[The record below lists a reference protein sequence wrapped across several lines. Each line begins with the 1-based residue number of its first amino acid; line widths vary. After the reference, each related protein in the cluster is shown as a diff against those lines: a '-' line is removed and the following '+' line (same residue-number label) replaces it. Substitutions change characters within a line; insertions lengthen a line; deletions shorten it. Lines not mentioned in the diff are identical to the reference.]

1 VVRSTLDHATH
12 KTQRVIDFAGLAE
25 VRPDDAPGGIFLARL
40 SVSNS
45 TAVEEARSL
54 ATGERLAARS
64 GYLHKD
70 LRGSVVA
77 QSTFEKK
84 SAVELVAG
92 TDYEPWGDK
101 LGVGTLAAPV
111 HAFLDR
117 EPDPGLG
124 YYQLGARVYD
134 PKLRRWI
141 SPDPLLLALPEL
153 DTGSAAQLNLYAY
166 GLNNP
171 VRYIDVGGTDGWDK
185 VTGFVYGALEA
196 VIPFASMVKP
206 PSTEADFSAG
216 RGGGLMVVGTVMQAH
231 GLMSLATATAAGGK
245 SGEVLVG
252 SGMAAAIPAGAA
264 AAAAAA
270 VAVVAAGEA
279 AQGTLAVVKGKDLR
293 QSAAARKAAESP
305 PAPKTAPPTNGGSLR
320 SRMGEPPPGMK
331 NPQAHHDLPKKF
343 AERFKQAG
351 LDPESPEHGRWV
363 EGGKLGD
370 HQRWSKEFNDAWE
383 RFFGQPGERT
393 KEEILQLRDD
403 LRSSGRFQ

>member
-25 VRPDDAPGGIFLARL
+25 VRPDDAPGGIFLSRL

-171 VRYIDVGGTDGWDK
+171 VRYVDPNGMDGIPI
-185 VTGFVYGALEA
+185 VVPNPVFMEAAALVA
-196 VIPFASMVKP
+196 
-206 PSTEADFSAG
+206 
-216 RGGGLMVVGTVMQAH
+216 VGTYAVAKIYENRE
-231 GLMSLATATAAGGK
+231 AIAKAADRAAGA
-245 SGEVLVG
+245 V
-252 SGMAAAIPAGAA
+252 AD
-264 AAAAAA
+264 AA
-270 VAVVAAGEA
+270 VAVIQAVPQEPWREARQGRANAELMRSATEAPTGQKAAA
-279 AQGTLAVVKGKDLR
+279 RQATAKGATAEP
-293 QSAAARKAAESP
+293 SAAATPKAPGGQTTTKGPTVGSTAASAAKPDAQRSP
-305 PAPKTAPPTNGGSLR
+305 TPRTSSATLRRQWEKSTGQRWPKDEATGRNQDVSHKRPLADGGSNDPPNL
-320 SRMGEPPPGMK
+320 EPKPHDEHVRLHRDAGDFRRWGARACK
-331 NPQAHHDLPKKF
+331 N
-343 AERFKQAG
+343 E
-351 LDPESPEHGRWV
+351 
-363 EGGKLGD
+363 
-370 HQRWSKEFNDAWE
+370 
-383 RFFGQPGERT
+383 
-393 KEEILQLRDD
+393 
-403 LRSSGRFQ
+403 